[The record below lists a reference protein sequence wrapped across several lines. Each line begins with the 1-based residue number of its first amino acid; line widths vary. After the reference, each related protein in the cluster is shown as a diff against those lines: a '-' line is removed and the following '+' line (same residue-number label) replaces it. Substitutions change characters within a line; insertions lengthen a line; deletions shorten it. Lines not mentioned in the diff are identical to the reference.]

1 MQEELLVYNLRF
13 SLTLILE
20 CSRAMSLSSSLNLEK
35 VKIMSSKCW
44 KWHQLKTEQLL
55 QLLYGHQNSSNYKLH
70 TKSKRIL
77 TWFLTKIAQNRQLL
91 VETVSFEFV
100 D

>member
-20 CSRAMSLSSSLNLEK
+20 CSRAMNLSSSLNLEK

-44 KWHQLKTEQLL
+44 K
-55 QLLYGHQNSSNYKLH
+55 
-70 TKSKRIL
+70 
-77 TWFLTKIAQNRQLL
+77 
-91 VETVSFEFV
+91 
-100 D
+100 